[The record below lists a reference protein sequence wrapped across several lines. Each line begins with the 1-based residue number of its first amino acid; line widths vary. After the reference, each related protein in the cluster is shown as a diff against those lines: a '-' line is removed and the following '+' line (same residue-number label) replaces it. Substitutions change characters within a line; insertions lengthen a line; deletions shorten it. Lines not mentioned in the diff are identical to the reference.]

1 MRNKLSNILFGVML
15 IVIGIL
21 FYFRNILTV
30 NTSTLFL
37 IITGVIFFVLYI
49 GQNKKWAL
57 ILSIYLIYFGILSL
71 LNNFNSLFYISE
83 YHETLVF
90 NKFFYSLGGFFCCPG
105 IIFDILYIRERK
117 SSQLTTGLAF
127 TAAGISIIFGIQI
140 FNSILIGIGT
150 SLLANCIPAHK
161 NKNNIQIII
170 GILII
175 IIGLRDIIHIWNIGD
190 LLITII
196 LIICGSIII
205 IKSILKENN

>member
-1 MRNKLSNILFGVML
+1 MKNKLSDILFGSML
-15 IVIGIL
+15 IIIGIL

-37 IITGVIFFVLYI
+37 IITGVIFFILYI
-49 GQNKKWAL
+49 GQNKKWSL
-57 ILSIYLIYFGILSL
+57 VLSIYLIYFGVLSL
-71 LNNFNSLFYISE
+71 LNNFNSLFYISG
-83 YHETLVF
+83 YNETLIF

-117 SSQLTTGLAF
+117 PSQLTTGLAF
-127 TAAGISIIFGIQI
+127 TAAGIAVIFGIHL

-150 SLLANCIPAHK
+150 SLIADRIPAHK
-161 NKNNIQIII
+161 NKNNVQIII

-175 IIGLRDIIHIWNIGD
+175 IIGLRDVIHLWNIGD
-190 LLITII
+190 FLITMI
-196 LIICGSIII
+196 LIICGGIII